1 MLILFYILS
10 DLLETRAVVILDE
23 AFFWMGFI
31 AVAPFKVALF
41 FYFGYVLDHSLSEIS
56 DQVCKKTK

>member
-1 MLILFYILS
+1 MS